1 MARWE
6 TGEEKRTGGFIRVRI
21 ISPPGSLANK
31 RRESDDFPAV
41 QKLERDW
48 RAWKNAW
55 KFSKLKNFVANPF
68 KRVARKKKNCSNT
81 KIKIGTGVKFKLW
94 RYLTEYSNFQW
105 NHLLHKCIV
114 TYFPY
119 VQSVPKKIIFSWL
132 EIPEVSLTSLRR
144 NSYSVSIFFYRYYYL
159 SFITNASVQFDCK
172 QWKWKNCFLNTI

>member
-31 RRESDDFPAV
+31 RRENDDFPAV

-68 KRVARKKKNCSNT
+68 KKRVARKKKNCSNT
-81 KIKIGTGVKFKLW
+81 KIKIGTGVKFKFW

-119 VQSVPKKIIFSWL
+119 VQSKNYFHLIGNSWGKPHKLKKKLVQCFNFLLSILLFIFYYKCFCTIWL
-132 EIPEVSLTSLRR
+132 ETMEVKEL
-144 NSYSVSIFFYRYYYL
+144 FF
-159 SFITNASVQFDCK
+159 
-172 QWKWKNCFLNTI
+172 NTI